1 MAVLL
6 GRNVIKI
13 YAEKLTTF
21 VLLVDDGEETW
32 PGRDIRVLLLAP
44 RWGAAA
50 QNKGA
55 SGSFSW
61 FS

>member
-21 VLLVDDGEETW
+21 VLLVDEGEETW
-32 PGRDIRVLLLAP
+32 PGRDIRVLLVAP
-44 RWGAAA
+44 RGGGCGDW
-50 QNKGA
+50 
-55 SGSFSW
+55 
-61 FS
+61 